1 MREPTLPHLPL
12 LMCTDQH
19 LASRHGTAEQNI
31 PVCLI
36 FGKVGVRVVVFDRAF
51 EQPSRAGQ
59 AAPLMADR
67 RQDDPIHRNCVPDV
81 LILATIEGTGPL
93 RGFQSNPM
101 DASPCHL
108 SFDA

>member
-1 MREPTLPHLPL
+1 
-12 LMCTDQH
+12 
-19 LASRHGTAEQNI
+19 
-31 PVCLI
+31 
-36 FGKVGVRVVVFDRAF
+36 
-51 EQPSRAGQ
+51 
-59 AAPLMADR
+59 
-67 RQDDPIHRNCVPDV
+67 V